1 MPVSPVRPSR
11 RVHLGSPVVP
21 VNPSATYLRHRA
33 AAERA
38 YSARRRTRQWRR
50 LLLLFACGL
59 LYFAIGRDLIALVL
73 AKRDAVAMEVRRDV
87 HALGKDVES
96 IIDASRAQAAS
107 EITSPLA
114 FTSAAALASAA
125 GPSDLDALLSGRPI
139 DFQSRV
145 QR

>member
-1 MPVSPVRPSR
+1 MPVPPIQSGR

-21 VNPSATYLRHRA
+21 INPSATYLRHRA
-33 AAERA
+33 AAQRA
-38 YSARRRTRQWRR
+38 YSARRRATQWRR
-50 LLLLFACGL
+50 LLLLFACGV

-73 AKRDAVAMEVRRDV
+73 AKRDTVAMEVRRDV

-96 IIDASRAQAAS
+96 LIDAAHAQDAT

-114 FTSAAALASAA
+114 FTSAAALASADD
-125 GPSDLDALLSGRPI
+125 SCDVDALLSGQPI
-139 DFQSRV
+139 EFRSRV